1 MGKSSS
7 SSKKKRSKNSSQ
19 GRTRKRSKSR
29 NRVKKYNKSK
39 KLRRRDDSLLSEE
52 DDSKISVSFLCSSSE
67 DDYKSRRARSRTRK
81 DVKGSKKRAQRR
93 SYSSESGEENK
104 KRTRGHSHRHESS
117 EESTRV
123 RKKIGSK
130 RKESSEVGRKTH
142 KKKKPRREA
151 SVSSMSSGSCSC
163 SMCQV
168 GSTSSHEREF
178 ERHRG
183 RSERREKEKKKVEKV
198 RSETKRIRYRS
209 RSCSSCSRS
218 IESYKYPSEDKKTG
232 ENNSKRL
239 RSVITVMEE
248 ENEDRV
254 SNKDEYKEEIVYDND
269 DYPSCR
275 SNDSN
280 DGGYKRELD
289 HQSNVAAAKKVRVD
303 NEKGEEPVIS
313 NIRISELTESG
324 KDIENQYNGCNPNSS
339 GVGRNDGVKGKVAEV
354 SGHANGDDLE
364 SILRQRALE
373 NLIKFRGGH
382 QTNANTPT
390 SKKDKNDDDVKQ
402 PSTAEAEL
410 VQINLPKEDGAKIV
424 GTNSPQEDDAK
435 LKGATKEVREIRVPA
450 LRRDGA
456 KIVRTK
462 SPKEHDAKLPC
473 ANEEVREIRVPALR
487 RLSNFVLRNDEKIPD
502 GKDLGHKSGSAEQEY
517 PCAPDQVA
525 ITEKPYENVN
535 SAIGSV
541 IARPKLVTPLVRQ
554 NSFKTHTTLK
564 QAATSGGSHLANL
577 SVAGKTL
584 GKSAAEPAQTVSP
597 SSNNSDEDITK
608 ASGSAA
614 PKSSS
619 SGSSILAENS
629 TNKPQGEATEGSQF
643 EQKTMTV
650 MRGGEMVQVS
660 YKVYIP
666 KKASALARRHLKR

>member
-52 DDSKISVSFLCSSSE
+52 DDSKISVSVSCSSSE

-104 KRTRGHSHRHESS
+104 KRTRGHSHRRESS

-130 RKESSEVGRKTH
+130 RKENTEVGRKTH
-142 KKKKPRREA
+142 KKKPRREA

-178 ERHRG
+178 ETHRG

-209 RSCSSCSRS
+209 RSCSSCSQS

-373 NLIKFRGGH
+373 NLIKFRGGRH
-382 QTNANTPT
+382 TNANTPA

-456 KIVRTK
+456 KIVGTK
-462 SPKEHDAKLPC
+462 SPKEHDAKLPG
-473 ANEEVREIRVPALR
+473 ATEEVREIRVPALR

-535 SAIGSV
+535 SAVGSV
-541 IARPKLVTPLVRQ
+541 IARPKLVTPLARQ

-564 QAATSGGSHLANL
+564 QAPTSGGSHLANV

-619 SGSSILAENS
+619 SGNSILAENS

>member
-19 GRTRKRSKSR
+19 GRTRKGSKSR
-29 NRVKKYNKSK
+29 RVKKYNKSK
-39 KLRRRDDSLLSEE
+39 KLRHRDDSLSSEE
-52 DDSKISVSFLCSSSE
+52 DDSKISVSVSCSSSE

-81 DVKGSKKRAQRR
+81 DLKGSKKRAHRR

-104 KRTRGHSHRHESS
+104 KRTRGHSRRRESS

-130 RKESSEVGRKTH
+130 RKESSEDGRKTH
-142 KKKKPRREA
+142 KKKPRREA
-151 SVSSMSSGSCSC
+151 S
-163 SMCQV
+163 
-168 GSTSSHEREF
+168 
-178 ERHRG
+178 
-183 RSERREKEKKKVEKV
+183 
-198 RSETKRIRYRS
+198 
-209 RSCSSCSRS
+209 S
-218 IESYKYPSEDKKTG
+218 IESYKYPSEEKKTG
-232 ENNSKRL
+232 VNNSKRL

-289 HQSNVAAAKKVRVD
+289 HQSNVAAAKKMRVD
-303 NEKGEEPVIS
+303 NEKVEEPVIS

-324 KDIENQYNGCNPNSS
+324 KDIENQYNGCNPSSS

-354 SGHANGDDLE
+354 SGHVNGDNME

-373 NLIKFRGGH
+373 NLIKFRGGL
-382 QTNANTPT
+382 QTNANTPA

-424 GTNSPQEDDAK
+424 GTNPPQEDDAK
-435 LKGATKEVREIRVPA
+435 LKGATKEVRENRVPA

-456 KIVRTK
+456 KIVGTK
-462 SPKEHDAKLPC
+462 SPKEHDAKLQG
-473 ANEEVREIRVPALR
+473 ATGEGREIRVPALR
-487 RLSNFVLRNDEKIPD
+487 RLSNFLLRNDEKIPD
-502 GKDLGHKSGSAEQEY
+502 GKDVGHKSGSAQQEY
-517 PCAPDQVA
+517 PCAPHQVA
-525 ITEKPYENVN
+525 IAEKPHENVN
-535 SAIGSV
+535 SAVGSV
-541 IARPKLVTPLVRQ
+541 IARPKLVTPLARK
-554 NSFKTHTTLK
+554 NSFKTHSTLK
-564 QAATSGGSHLANL
+564 QTPTSGESHLANVL
-577 SVAGKTL
+577 VAGKTL

-597 SSNNSDEDITK
+597 SSNNSDEDIKK

-619 SGSSILAENS
+619 SGNSILAENS
-629 TNKPQGEATEGSQF
+629 SNKPQEEVTEGSQF

-666 KKASALARRHLKR
+666 KKASALARRQLKR

>member
-19 GRTRKRSKSR
+19 GRTRKGSKSR
-29 NRVKKYNKSK
+29 KVKKYNKSK
-39 KLRRRDDSLLSEE
+39 KLRCRDDSLSSEE
-52 DDSKISVSFLCSSSE
+52 DDLKISVSVSCSSSE

-104 KRTRGHSHRHESS
+104 KRTRGHSCRHESS

-142 KKKKPRREA
+142 KKKPRREA
-151 SVSSMSSGSCSC
+151 SVSSKSSGSRSC

-198 RSETKRIRYRS
+198 RSGTKRIRYRS
-209 RSCSSCSRS
+209 RSCSSCSQS
-218 IESYKYPSEDKKTG
+218 IESYKYPSEEKKTD
-232 ENNSKRL
+232 ENSSKRL

-289 HQSNVAAAKKVRVD
+289 HQSNVAAAKKMRVD

-324 KDIENQYNGCNPNSS
+324 KDIENQYNGCNPSSS
-339 GVGRNDGVKGKVAEV
+339 GVGRNDGVKGKVADV
-354 SGHANGDDLE
+354 SGHVNGDNME

-373 NLIKFRGGH
+373 NLIKFRGGL
-382 QTNANTPT
+382 QTNANTPA

-424 GTNSPQEDDAK
+424 GTNPPQKDDAK
-435 LKGATKEVREIRVPA
+435 LKCATKEVREIRVPA

-456 KIVRTK
+456 KIVGTK
-462 SPKEHDAKLPC
+462 SPKKHDAKLQG
-473 ANEEVREIRVPALR
+473 ATEEVREIRVPALR
-487 RLSNFVLRNDEKIPD
+487 RLSNFLLRNDEKIPD
-502 GKDLGHKSGSAEQEY
+502 GKDVGHKSGSAEQEY

-525 ITEKPYENVN
+525 IAEKPHENFN
-535 SAIGSV
+535 SAVGTV
-541 IARPKLVTPLVRQ
+541 IAGPKLVTPLARQ

-564 QAATSGGSHLANL
+564 QTPTSGESHLANM
-577 SVAGKTL
+577 SVTGKTL
-584 GKSAAEPAQTVSP
+584 GKRAAEPAQTVSP
-597 SSNNSDEDITK
+597 SSNNSNEDIKK

-619 SGSSILAENS
+619 SGNSILAENS
-629 TNKPQGEATEGSQF
+629 SNKPQGEATEGSQF

-666 KKASALARRHLKR
+666 KKTSALARRQLKR

>member
-1 MGKSSS
+1 M
-7 SSKKKRSKNSSQ
+7 
-19 GRTRKRSKSR
+19 
-29 NRVKKYNKSK
+29 
-39 KLRRRDDSLLSEE
+39 
-52 DDSKISVSFLCSSSE
+52 KISVSVSCSSSE

-93 SYSSESGEENK
+93 TYSSESGEENK
-104 KRTRGHSHRHESS
+104 KRTRGHSRRRESS

-142 KKKKPRREA
+142 KKKPRREA

-168 GSTSSHEREF
+168 RSTSSHEREF

-198 RSETKRIRYRS
+198 RSGTKRIRYRS
-209 RSCSSCSRS
+209 RSFSSCSQS
-218 IESYKYPSEDKKTG
+218 IESYKYPSEEKKTG

-289 HQSNVAAAKKVRVD
+289 HQSNVAAAKKMRAD

-313 NIRISELTESG
+313 NIGISELTESG
-324 KDIENQYNGCNPNSS
+324 KDIENQYNGCNPSS
-339 GVGRNDGVKGKVAEV
+339 RGVGRNDGVKGKVAKV
-354 SGHANGDDLE
+354 SGHANGDNME

-373 NLIKFRGGH
+373 NLIKFRGGL
-382 QTNANTPT
+382 QTNANTPA

-410 VQINLPKEDGAKIV
+410 VQINLPKEDAAKIV
-424 GTNSPQEDDAK
+424 GTNPSQEDDAK
-435 LKGATKEVREIRVPA
+435 LKGATREVREIRVPA

-456 KIVRTK
+456 KIVGTK
-462 SPKEHDAKLPC
+462 SPKEHDAKLQG
-473 ANEEVREIRVPALR
+473 ATGEVREIRVPALR
-487 RLSNFVLRNDEKIPD
+487 RLSNLVLRNDEKIPD
-502 GKDLGHKSGSAEQEY
+502 GKDVGHKSGSAEQKY

-525 ITEKPYENVN
+525 IAEKPHENVN
-535 SAIGSV
+535 SAVGSV
-541 IARPKLVTPLVRQ
+541 IARPKLVTPLARQ
-554 NSFKTHTTLK
+554 NSFKTHSTLK
-564 QAATSGGSHLANL
+564 QTPTSGESHLANV
-577 SVAGKTL
+577 SVAGKSL

-597 SSNNSDEDITK
+597 SSNNSDEDIKK

-619 SGSSILAENS
+619 SGNSILAENS
-629 TNKPQGEATEGSQF
+629 SNKPQGEATEGSQF

-650 MRGGEMVQVS
+650 MRGGEMVQVGFS
-660 YKVYIP
+660 I
-666 KKASALARRHLKR
+666 